1 MLDRIVFGEG
11 LRLFEAAGVD
21 GGKFLFA
28 GFMGGIDKLLG
39 DPVCANNCETYHK
52 R

>member
-1 MLDRIVFGEG
+1 MFDGIVAGESLG
-11 LRLFEAAGVD
+11 LLKAAGVD
-21 GGKFLFA
+21 GGEFIFA

-39 DPVCANNCETYHK
+39 YPVCANNCETYHK